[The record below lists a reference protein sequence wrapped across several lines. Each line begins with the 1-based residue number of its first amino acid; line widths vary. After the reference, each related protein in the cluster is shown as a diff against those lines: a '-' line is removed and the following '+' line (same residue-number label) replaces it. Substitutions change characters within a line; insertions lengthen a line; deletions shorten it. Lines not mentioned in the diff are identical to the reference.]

1 MNKYFITLGEM
12 NVDNIIVSY
21 TYAERIINHTDLDE
35 MIINLS
41 TVYTSYSMDVGF
53 CIAIEQVNREN
64 QFAVEETRILY
75 K

>member
-21 TYAERIINHTDLDE
+21 TYAERIINHKDLDE

-41 TVYTSYSMDVGF
+41 TVYVSYSMDG
-53 CIAIEQVNREN
+53 CWL
-64 QFAVEETRILY
+64 LY
-75 K
+75 SY